1 MNSSRRRLT
10 VAATLL
16 GLNFALQA
24 QEKADH
30 IVITEVFLSRDRP
43 SACWVEVHNPTD
55 TELILER
62 FRISHIRTMNVLGK
76 VIREKGEISLLA
88 GKSLVLCADISE
100 FRALFGDHPNTLEV
114 ASLAPLPLGGFMAV
128 RTRSCAEYP
137 GIVVRYGDPALS
149 LRIQG
154 LAGCDVVPFSTGNET
169 YSRRVTGRLGLLSVS
184 RFEEALPT
192 PGYAGN
198 GE

>member
-114 ASLAPLPLGGFMAV
+114 ASLAPLPLGGF
-128 RTRSCAEYP
+128 
-137 GIVVRYGDPALS
+137 IVVRYGDPALS